1 MRKIFIFIWLLIPL
15 GAAAYHFGPGQHNL
29 KYDQVA
35 NHIDLAEQHMALED
49 FSAAVIEL
57 DNAIGSLPTEDISKI
72 TKLRLKKAKAQMQ
85 CSQLPQAYK
94 DLENMLSE
102 MNSDTD
108 PKLIAETKSTLAN
121 AQYYITWLM
130 RLEGH
135 SRETWDPV
143 IESSRQNFYAA
154 SEFARTQGNKKS
166 ADQLIQN
173 LEASIK
179 LARMDLEE
187 LQGLPLPNE

>member
-1 MRKIFIFIWLLIPL
+1 MQKIFIFIWLLIPF
-15 GAAAYHFGPGQHNL
+15 GAAAYHFGPGQQNL
-29 KYDQVA
+29 KYDQAA
-35 NHIDLAEQHMALED
+35 NHIDLAEQHLALEN

-108 PKLIAETKSTLAN
+108 PKVIAETKSTLAN

-135 SRETWDPV
+135 SREIWEPV

-154 SEFARTQGNKKS
+154 SEFARTQANKES
-166 ADQLIQN
+166 VDQLIQN